1 MSDAKTEGH
10 DEDRRDD
17 DESGHGSSRGG
28 DRDTSRKSDAKGSD
42 GSDDGDSNDDDDS
55 KDGDEKKEKKP
66 SLFKKPLFWIILIVV
81 VTVLVVGGVLYW
93 LNARQFESTDDAFVD
108 THIVRIA
115 PQVGGTLVKVANV
128 DNRHVEAGTLLAE
141 IQPSGPQAQL
151 AEAQANVAQALAQ
164 VAQSRAQVTAA
175 VAQRNQAAAQA
186 RGPLATALKAEQ
198 DLARYQE
205 LARIDRAA
213 VASQQLDQARATAR
227 SAAADARA
235 AQQAVT
241 SADAQV
247 AVAQKQVRANEA
259 VVGARRAAVQ
269 QAQVTIGNSS
279 LQAPVAGQVVNRSV
293 NLGSYVG
300 PGTQLEALIPD
311 NLWVTANFK
320 ETQLTL
326 MRIGQG
332 VAIEVDAYPGV
343 KFLGHVDSIQRG
355 AGQAFALLPPQNATG
370 NYVKVVQ
377 RVPVRITFD
386 IKNGPDPRHYAIGPG
401 MSVVPTVKVR

>member
-1 MSDAKTEGH
+1 MSDAKTDGR
-10 DEDRRDD
+10 DEDRRDHD
-17 DESGHGSSRGG
+17 KAGHGSASGRDDHAADKSG
-28 DRDTSRKSDAKGSD
+28 DDQSKGDESDEE
-42 GSDDGDSNDDDDS
+42 DDDDG
-55 KDGDEKKEKKP
+55 GDDKKKKP
-66 SLFKKPLFWIILIVV
+66 SIFKKPLFWIILIVV
-81 VTVLVVGGVLYW
+81 VTVLVVGGVLWW

-128 DNRHVEAGTLLAE
+128 DNRHVDAGTLLAE

-151 AEAQANVAQALAQ
+151 AEAQANVAQSLAQ
-164 VAQSRAQVTAA
+164 VAQARAQVTAA

-186 RGPLATALKAEQ
+186 RGPLATALKTEQ

-227 SAAADARA
+227 STAADARA
-235 AQQAVT
+235 ALQSVA

-247 AVAQKQVRANEA
+247 AVAQKQVHATEA
-259 VVGARRAAVQ
+259 VVGARRAAVE

-300 PGTQLEALIPD
+300 PGTQLEAIIPD
-311 NLWVTANFK
+311 NLWITANFK

-332 VAIEVDAYPGV
+332 VAIEVDAFPGV

-401 MSVVPTVKVR
+401 MSVIPTVKVR